1 MKKNLIVLLILLTS
15 TIANA
20 QFIKEKSINAQIGY
34 GFTFPYDS
42 TEDFG
47 DDGFFA
53 QSELVL
59 KITNWV
65 DFRPYA
71 GFIITNSN
79 GKDLDGNPTNQIAES
94 QAFLLGAKSRIR
106 IPIPYVAPYAEVGI
120 GTSIGKFRTLT
131 RFYNFDKTGIIYH
144 IPFSLGLELGRKH
157 NVDISFTYFYQPSVK
172 QYVGAFAAGL
182 TFPLN

>member
-20 QFIKEKSINAQIGY
+20 QFIKEKSINAQIGF
-34 GFTFPYDS
+34 GLTFPFDS
-42 TEDFG
+42 TDDLG
-47 DDGFFA
+47 DKGFFA

-106 IPIPYVAPYAEVGI
+106 IPIPYVAPYVEIGI
-120 GTSIGKFRTLT
+120 GTSIGKFKTLT
-131 RFYNFDKTGIIYH
+131 AIHDYDKTGIVYH
-144 IPFSLGLELGRKH
+144 VPISLGLELGRKH
-157 NVDISFTYFYQPSVK
+157 SVDIGFTYFYHPSVR
-172 QYVGAFAAGL
+172 QYSGAFAVGL